1 MSSTVYGTKV
11 AFETLREAT
20 PAQIGAT
27 YAAVGAA
34 LAHNCRL
41 LNLQNASDGDV
52 YISFDGTNNHVHLAA
67 VSSGNAAQRQYNFQ
81 ENAVANQL
89 FGMAK
94 GVTIYAKDGT
104 TPPANGNLII
114 EVVYAS

>member
-1 MSSTVYGTKV
+1 MSSVVYGTKV

-20 PAQIGAT
+20 PGQIGAT
-27 YAAVGAA
+27 YAAVGSA
-34 LAHNCRL
+34 LAHGVRL
-41 LNLQNASDGDV
+41 LNLQNASDGDI
-52 YISFDGTNNHVHLAA
+52 YISFDGTNNHVHLGA
-67 VSSGNAAQRQYNFQ
+67 VSTGNAAQRQYNFQ
-81 ENAVANQL
+81 ENAVGNEL
-89 FGMAK
+89 FLMGK